1 MDSFGF
7 DLTNRSIAER
17 IKLLRKE
24 LGLTQEEVA
33 EQLGVSRATVSQMES
48 GERKITAEEL
58 YKLANIFNVTADEIL
73 DNEKSIEVVLE
84 KSKVQSNKKRNSIR
98 ISVPQKNI
106 KKFKEVLLYILNKVG
121 AKPNVG
127 ETVIYKLLYFI
138 DFDFYEKYEEQ
149 LIGAT
154 YKKNTYGPTP
164 VEFKAIVKEMIKN
177 KEIIVLDKEYFKYP
191 QRKYLPLRDPD
202 LSVLRA
208 HEKELIDEVL
218 DRLSDMS
225 AKEIS
230 EYSHKD
236 VPWMGA
242 KFGEIIN
249 YEAVFYRTKEYSV
262 RRYDDE
268 DRKSA

>member
-17 IKLLRKE
+17 VKLLRKE
-24 LGLTQEEVA
+24 LGLTQEEIA
-33 EQLGVSRATVSQMES
+33 KRLGVSRATVSQMEN

-58 YKLANIFNVTADEIL
+58 YKLANILNVTADEIL
-73 DNEKSIEVVLE
+73 DNKESIEVVLE
-84 KSKVQSNKKRNSIR
+84 KSKARNKKKESSVR
-98 ISVPQKNI
+98 ISVPQRNV

-149 LIGAT
+149 LMGAM

-164 VEFKAIVKEMIKN
+164 VEFKVIVREMIKN
-177 KEIIVLDKEYFKYP
+177 REVVPVNKEYFKYP
-191 QRKYLPLRDPD
+191 QRKYLPLREPD

-225 AKEIS
+225 AREIS

-242 KFGEIIN
+242 KFGDIID

-262 RRYDDE
+262 RRYEDE